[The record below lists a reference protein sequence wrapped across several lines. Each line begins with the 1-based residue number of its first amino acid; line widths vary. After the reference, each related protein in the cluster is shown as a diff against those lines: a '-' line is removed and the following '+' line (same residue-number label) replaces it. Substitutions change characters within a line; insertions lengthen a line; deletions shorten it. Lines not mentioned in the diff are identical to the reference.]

1 MAAGMD
7 ARAVIS
13 KRGRVR
19 AAQEASAIVAM
30 PKLCGR

>member
-7 ARAVIS
+7 ARAAIT

-19 AAQEASAIVAM
+19 AAQRASAIVAM
-30 PKLCGR
+30 PRLCGR